1 MSAPP
6 PAFPIGRPFELSE
19 VAAMPEFSLLRR
31 SSLVAAWL
39 APYAPGL
46 SANDEAAELP
56 TSLSQLSPDAFRGA
70 ACLDTESRLSNRDMD
85 FGDGD
90 GGGGL
95 NQGGSWDPGELAID
109 GASEVLGTRFL
120 TLSSMRV
127 PVQRD
132 GPFII
137 GYIVTEVVLDRM
149 SRHSYGLAFFPPL
162 SRFALDTSTGQL
174 TTVSARS
181 DGQAVCWSGLSA
193 APPGQDGGGGFGGDA
208 GCGGSGGGG
217 NVYWVSSTFLRPSLG
232 QRQPTL
238 ATRTSTLMK
247 ATVPRDK
254 TVNLP
259 PDWANVPP
267 GPLSDFCRAM
277 AGGATFGA
285 ASVSTEAPFG
295 SSASSLSSS
304 SEGGDPTGCLVGGG
318 REGTGS
324 EEAWPVTDGVFSMV
338 TTVEPSSR
346 SVLQR
351 LCSLALTHVA
361 VQPARMRL
369 PPPAQ
374 APPAG
379 AHPLA
384 LRRASTAS
392 SMTVFGQ
399 RAGGGGGAQPASPSA
414 FAASGG
420 GSNGGGNS
428 GSGAPSVCAL
438 ASAVALAAP
447 GAVTGSGST
456 HRRRRRQR
464 VVLETVTDER
474 VARRIVRNRKSAA
487 AANERR
493 RLERERERARED
505 AEDAAAAAAATAAA
519 AAAAAVNATV
529 AEEAGTS

>member
-1 MSAPP
+1 
-6 PAFPIGRPFELSE
+6 
-19 VAAMPEFSLLRR
+19 MPEFSLLRR

-39 APYAPGL
+39 APYTPGL
-46 SANDEAAELP
+46 SANDEAVELP
-56 TSLSQLSPDAFRGA
+56 TSLSELSPDAFRGA
-70 ACLDTESRLSNRDMD
+70 ACLDTESRLSTRNVD
-85 FGDGD
+85 FADGD

-95 NQGGSWDPGELAID
+95 TQGGSWDPGELAMD
-109 GASEVLGTRFL
+109 GASGVLGTRFL

-127 PVQRD
+127 PVRRD
-132 GPFII
+132 GPFIV

-174 TTVSARS
+174 TTAAARS
-181 DGQAVCWSGLSA
+181 DGQAVCWSGLTA
-193 APPGQDGGGGFGGDA
+193 APPGQDGGGSCGGDA
-208 GCGGSGGGG
+208 ECGGSGGGG
-217 NVYWVSSTFLRPSLG
+217 NVYWLSSIFLRPSLG

-247 ATVPRDK
+247 ATVPKDK
-254 TVNLP
+254 VVTLP

-267 GPLSDFCRAM
+267 GPLTDFCRAM

-285 ASVSTEAPFG
+285 ASVSTESPFG
-295 SSASSLSSS
+295 SSVSAS
-304 SEGGDPTGCLVGGG
+304 SEGGDPTGRLVDGG
-318 REGTGS
+318 RESTCS
-324 EEAWPVTDGVFSMV
+324 DVVWPVTDGVFSMV

-374 APPAG
+374 APPAE
-379 AHPLA
+379 ARLLA
-384 LRRASTAS
+384 LRRSATAS
-392 SMTVFGQ
+392 SMAVGRQ
-399 RAGGGGGAQPASPSA
+399 RAGGGGGAHPASASA
-414 FAASGG
+414 FATSGG
-420 GSNGGGNS
+420 GSNGGGNN
-428 GSGAPSVCAL
+428 GGGAPSVCAS
-438 ASAVALAAP
+438 ASAVAPTAS
-447 GAVTGSGST
+447 GAVAGSGTT

-464 VVLETVTDER
+464 VLLESVTDER

-505 AEDAAAAAAATAAA
+505 AEDAVAAA
-519 AAAAAVNATV
+519 AAAAAAAPAGAAAAMDATA
-529 AEEAGTS
+529 AEKAGKS